1 MKYYTLAILVEN
13 EAGVLS
19 QVIRLFSRKGYNIE
33 SIAEG
38 VTNDPKVARITIII
52 KGDDLTANRI
62 VGQLNK
68 LMCVIS
74 VKIMDKSASVS
85 REFVMVKV
93 KTATKEARDE
103 VVQIAGIFRA
113 SIIDVNLECVII
125 TLTGD
130 ESKIEAFLN
139 LLSEFGILE
148 IARTGVISL
157 DRGLVTINGKAEA

>member
-1 MKYYTLAILVEN
+1 MKDYILAILVEN

-33 SIAEG
+33 SVAEG

-52 KGDDLTANRI
+52 RGDDLTANRI

-74 VKIMDKSASVS
+74 VKIMDKASSVS

-93 KTATKEARDE
+93 RTATKEARDE

-130 ESKIEAFLN
+130 ESKIQAFLN

-157 DRGLVTINGKAEA
+157 DRGLTTINGPYEI